1 MIYEGNM
8 SREFINDVRD
18 GKYPVYEGV
27 VCKGDDWTAKIKTIE
42 YLERLRGEN
51 PLLWNEEKDE

>member
-1 MIYEGNM
+1 M